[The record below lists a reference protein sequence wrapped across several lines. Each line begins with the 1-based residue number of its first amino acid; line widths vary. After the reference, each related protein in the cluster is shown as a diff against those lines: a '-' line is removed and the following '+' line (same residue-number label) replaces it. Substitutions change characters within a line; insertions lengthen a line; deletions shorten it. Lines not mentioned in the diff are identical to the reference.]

1 MRQCQK
7 EQQEETK
14 REDRKRWQ
22 EKRSGLDGDREIRK
36 EGRREEEKEGGRTEG
51 GKNRARWGEQVL
63 QTMLLHAI
71 YIFIWAV
78 CCTMRVTINNAGKGL
93 LYSICF
99 MYNLEDTLLIFKLQ
113 GFALYKSTPL

>member
-1 MRQCQK
+1 MSCRMRQCQK

-51 GKNRARWGEQVL
+51 GKNRARQMGGSKCYKQCFCM
-63 QTMLLHAI
+63 QFT
-71 YIFIWAV
+71 YSF
-78 CCTMRVTINNAGKGL
+78 GL
-93 LYSICF
+93 F
-99 MYNLEDTLLIFKLQ
+99 VAQ
-113 GFALYKSTPL
+113 